1 MKASVFIAASLD
13 GFIARENGDIDWL
26 SLAYDEEDAEDY
38 GYQEFMDSVDVLIM
52 GRKSFEK
59 VLTFGEWP
67 YGDKRVVVL
76 SSRSLEIP
84 NELSDSVESESC
96 SAADLIK
103 QLSESGA
110 KHLYIDGG
118 KTIQGFLS
126 AGLIQQLII
135 TIVPILLGG
144 GIPLFGPLNDD
155 IKLNHVETRSYSN
168 GLVQSKY
175 AVAG

>member
-76 SSRSLEIP
+76 SSRSLAIP
-84 NELSDSVESESC
+84 DGIADTVESKSC
-96 SAADLIK
+96 TADDLVK

-110 KHLYIDGG
+110 NHLYIDGG

-126 AGLIQQLII
+126 AGLIQQFII

-144 GIPLFGPLNDD
+144 GIPLFGLLNDD

-175 AVAG
+175 EVAG